1 MEPKEVAHVH
11 DVDRQIIESLLET
24 KAINFEAIGRTIA
37 SVGSA
42 SVFLDDGWERWC
54 GSDLRIYKWPRRGFD
69 LEDLRVLGD
78 IARGKL
84 GR

>member
-1 MEPKEVAHVH
+1 MDAKEVGQIHA
-11 DVDRQIIESLLET
+11 VDRQIVETLLET
-24 KAINFEAIGRTIA
+24 KAINFEAIGHTIA
-37 SVGSA
+37 KVGPA

-69 LEDLRVLGD
+69 LEDLATLGD